1 MALVTTLVLARH
13 GETVWHAENR
23 YAGSSDVALTDLGR
37 RQAQE
42 LGRWAGVSNIAAVY
56 SSDLSRAVLTA
67 EPASMV
73 LGLSTVIDPRLREVH
88 FGAAE
93 GMTTSEMEDSF
104 PDDLRRFRTRP
115 ASSPLP
121 GAENGRAAVRRA
133 WNALEEIAAK
143 HDATVLVV
151 MHSTLMRLVL
161 CHATGLPLDGYRSV
175 FPNVLNVAA
184 TTLELRAGY
193 PTALLGYNVP
203 TLPQFA
209 V

>member
-1 MALVTTLVLARH
+1 MACMTALVLTRH
-13 GETVWHAENR
+13 GETVWHGENR

-42 LGRWAGVSNIAAVY
+42 LGRWAEMSNIAAVY

-67 EPASMV
+67 EPASTA
-73 LGLSTVIDPRLREVH
+73 LNLTTVIDPRLREVH

-93 GMTTSEMEDSF
+93 GMTTSEMDDAF
-104 PDDLRRFRTRP
+104 PDDLRRFRARP

-121 GAENGRAAVRRA
+121 GGESGRAAARRA
-133 WNALEEIAAK
+133 WTALEEIAAS

-161 CHATGLPLDGYRSV
+161 CHAMGLPLDSYRSV

-184 TTLELRAGY
+184 TSLELREGH

-203 TLPQFA
+203 VMA
-209 V
+209 VAR